1 MEDIPERIS
10 GDPQGW
16 LLGVLGSLT
25 VVIAVFFT
33 MIMMWTLR
41 MSDGQW
47 WRPGPEISLG
57 SEVREVRGLFTQLA
71 TLGASLILLAEI
83 LGLRSRLSDPLRYH
97 RSGRATTL
105 RNIALVSMGGALIML
120 PAWNLLGAVPLGAIV
135 GAEFAVRSSR
145 GNSSQGNSSGGNSSM
160 SSGGRSDPVPHRIR
174 GRLQVMAP
182 IIFLLTLAIA
192 RVDLPLSTSQWLSV
206 VGIEVTLMAACVT
219 VTALVVWIGLC
230 RLGGRMSEE
239 LLRFVAGLRQAE
251 FRHRAQ
257 WVHDH
262 LLTEI
267 RMLILSLESR
277 PLVTDEVL
285 KQLRDIDHRLRMAH
299 LDELIEV
306 GRIRISSLVQPQIR
320 RCLDHGVVLRSVP
333 DFRQVDVAV
342 DPEAGRLISRV
353 LSGLFSNA
361 LNAGAQE
368 IGLEV
373 CVDSAGVEI
382 RVTDDAGG
390 FDLAAV
396 PPGRGLSHLIEDLGA
411 HSVTREEWPGGSVM
425 KVVVPHRLVM
435 TDAADGAVPA
445 SERGSRWSC
454 G

>member
-25 VVIAVFFT
+25 VVLAVFFT

-47 WRPGPEISLG
+47 WRPGPELLLG

-71 TLGASLILLAEI
+71 TLGAGLILLAEI
-83 LGLRSRLSDPLRYH
+83 LGLRSRLLDPLRYH
-97 RSGRATTL
+97 RSGRGTML
-105 RNIALVSMGGALIML
+105 RNFALVSMGGALIML

-135 GAEFAVRSSR
+135 GAEFAVRGSR
-145 GNSSQGNSSGGNSSM
+145 GNHSM
-160 SSGGRSDPVPHRIR
+160 SSGLASDPVPHRTR
-174 GRLQVMAP
+174 GRLQVIAP
-182 IIFLLTLAIA
+182 VIFLLTLAIA
-192 RVDLPLSTSQWLSV
+192 RVDLPLSTTQWLSV

-262 LLTEI
+262 LLTEL

-277 PLVTDEVL
+277 PLVRNEVL
-285 KQLRDIDHRLRMAH
+285 KQLRDTDHRLRMAH

-333 DFRQVDVAV
+333 DFQQIDVAV

-368 IGLEV
+368 IELEV
-373 CVDSAGVEI
+373 FVDSAEVHI

-390 FDLAAV
+390 FDLGAV
-396 PPGRGLSHLIEDLGA
+396 PPGRGLAHLIEDLGA
-411 HSVTREEWPGGSVM
+411 QSVTREESPGGSVM
-425 KVVVPHRLVM
+425 KVVVPRHLVM
-435 TDAADGAVPA
+435 TGAADGALPTSV
-445 SERGSRWSC
+445 RGSRWSC